1 MRQIFRTFSITIT
14 VVAGSAAASNA
25 QTVSVLERVLGTIDN
40 ATNLA
45 PVNGVYANI
54 AESVGTFQ
62 VPYEVVTPEQTS
74 LNPDLPSAENTQLFY
89 VYVNGTGG
97 DEVAGI
103 VTLDQVGTGPIVL
116 QSEAGTVTLS
126 VDEDLNIQIID
137 AEDEFGVEVPELALV
152 TTMDTA
158 IRHQSGNGRDNPV
171 GPGDT
176 FNLFSD
182 QAIADF
188 IRITGSDLDVPTGSE
203 WGIQD
208 IGGGVGRLVS
218 RAVIQGTVANATA
231 WTENADIFTESETYI
246 TIPEVRETF
255 YYYNPE
261 TIDGSINNTVTGVVE
276 ATALVTASLATA
288 TEFTMPTMDFG
299 DMATTALGAV
309 NTGDITLGVNSAVDE
324 AQTSTTAAIS
334 AAMEQIG
341 GSVDTGAIVINVAS
355 NANAING
362 SINNVLN
369 QVNGSIGN
377 LSTTALGAV
386 NTGTIVSGVEAAVQG
401 IVGMSGQSSF

>member
-14 VVAGSAAASNA
+14 VVAGSAVASNA

-40 ATNLA
+40 AANLET
-45 PVNGVYANI
+45 VNGVYANI
-54 AESVGTFQ
+54 AESIGTVP
-62 VPYEVVTPEQTS
+62 VPYEVVTPEQTVLAPEVTPEETEVFRVW
-74 LNPDLPSAENTQLFY
+74 LNSTAGEE
-89 VYVNGTGG
+89 VVGT
-97 DEVAGI
+97 
-103 VTLDQVGTGPIVL
+103 VTLDQVGTGPIEL
-116 QSEAGTVTLS
+116 QSAAGTVTLS
-126 VDEDLNIQIID
+126 VDEDLNITIID
-137 AEDEFGVEVPELALV
+137 AVDENGVAVDTLALV
-152 TTMDTA
+152 ATETTA
-158 IRHQSGNGRDNPV
+158 IRHEAGYDTEI

-182 QAIADF
+182 LAVLRTF
-188 IRITGSDLDVPTGSE
+188 PGSDPAVAGEWAIQVLDGRSDRIVVRGEVNPAIWE
-203 WGIQD
+203 
-208 IGGGVGRLVS
+208 GVGVVTQDE
-218 RAVIQGTVANATA
+218 AYV
-231 WTENADIFTESETYI
+231 
-246 TIPEVRETF
+246 TIPELRETF

-276 ATALVTASLATA
+276 ATALATASLATA

-386 NTGTIVSGVEAAVQG
+386 NTGTIVSGVDAAVQG

>member
-1 MRQIFRTFSITIT
+1 MREIFRTFSITIT
-14 VVAGSAAASNA
+14 VVACSAGVSNA

-40 ATNLA
+40 MTNLA

-54 AESVGTFQ
+54 AESIGTVP
-62 VPYEVVTPEQTS
+62 VPYEVVTPEQTVVNS
-74 LNPDLPSAENTQLFY
+74 NIPQPENTQLFV
-89 VYVNGTGG
+89 VYVNSTDNTEIAGT
-97 DEVAGI
+97 
-103 VTLDQVGTGPIVL
+103 VTLDQVGTGPIEL
-116 QSEAGTVTLS
+116 QSAAGTVTLS
-126 VDEDLNIQIID
+126 VDEDLNITIID
-137 AEDEFGVEVPELALV
+137 AEDENGIAVPELALV
-152 TTMDTA
+152 STPSTS
-158 IRHQSGNGRDNPV
+158 IRHEEDGASGRNNPV

-176 FNLFSD
+176 FYLFSD
-182 QAIADF
+182 EAIQNF
-188 IRITGSDLDVPTGSE
+188 INGTSSPLDVATAGE
-203 WGIQD
+203 WGIQVLGDGTARVVVRGEFQTDASDPSQWTSRTD
-208 IGGGVGRLVS
+208 IV
-218 RAVIQGTVANATA
+218 
-231 WTENADIFTESETYI
+231 FESDTFV

-276 ATALVTASLATA
+276 ATALATASLATA
-288 TEFTMPTMDFG
+288 TDFTMPIMDFG

-386 NTGTIVSGVEAAVQG
+386 NTGTIVSGVDAAVQG
-401 IVGMSGQSSF
+401 IVGMSGQ

>member
-1 MRQIFRTFSITIT
+1 MRKIFRTFSITIT
-14 VVAGSAAASNA
+14 VVAGSAGASNA

-54 AESVGTFQ
+54 AESIGTVP
-62 VPYEVVTPEQTS
+62 VPYEVVTPEQTV
-74 LNPDLPSAENTQLFY
+74 PAPGVTPEETDVFY
-89 VYVNGTGG
+89 VWLNSTAVEERVGS
-97 DEVAGI
+97 
-103 VTLDQVGTGPIVL
+103 VTLDQVGTGPIEL
-116 QSEAGTVTLS
+116 QSAAGTVTLS
-126 VDEDLNIQIID
+126 VDEDLNITIID
-137 AEDEFGVEVPELALV
+137 AVDENGVAVDTLALV
-152 TTMDTA
+152 ATETTNIRHEAGFDTA
-158 IRHQSGNGRDNPV
+158 I

-176 FNLFSD
+176 FNLFSE
-182 QAIADF
+182 AAVLRSF
-188 IRITGSDLDVPTGSE
+188 PDLDPAVAGE
-203 WGIQD
+203 WAIQVID
-208 IGGGVGRLVS
+208 GRFDRIVVRGEVDLATWEGVGIVTQDE
-218 RAVIQGTVANATA
+218 AYV
-231 WTENADIFTESETYI
+231 
-246 TIPEVRETF
+246 TIPEVRETL

-261 TIDGSINNTVTGVVE
+261 TIDGSIDNTVTGVVE
-276 ATALVTASLATA
+276 ATALATASLATA
-288 TEFTMPTMDFG
+288 TEFTLPTMDFG

-334 AAMEQIG
+334 AALEQIG

-386 NTGTIVSGVEAAVQG
+386 NTSTIVSGVDAAVQG

>member
-14 VVAGSAAASNA
+14 VVAGSAVASNA

-40 ATNLA
+40 AANLET
-45 PVNGVYANI
+45 VNGVYANI
-54 AESVGTFQ
+54 AESIGTVP
-62 VPYEVVTPEQTS
+62 VPYEVVTPEQTVLAPEVTPEETEVFRVW
-74 LNPDLPSAENTQLFY
+74 LNSTAGEE
-89 VYVNGTGG
+89 VVGT
-97 DEVAGI
+97 
-103 VTLDQVGTGPIVL
+103 VTLDQVGTGPIEL
-116 QSEAGTVTLS
+116 QSAAGTVTLS
-126 VDEDLNIQIID
+126 VDEDLNITIID
-137 AEDEFGVEVPELALV
+137 AVDENGLAVYPLALV
-152 TTMDTA
+152 ATETTA
-158 IRHQSGNGRDNPV
+158 IRHEAGFDTAI

-176 FNLFSD
+176 FNLFSEAAVLRTFPGLD
-182 QAIADF
+182 PAVAGEWAIQVLDGRLD
-188 IRITGSDLDVPTGSE
+188 RIVVRGEVDPE
-203 WGIQD
+203 IWE
-208 IGGGVGRLVS
+208 GVGVVTQDE
-218 RAVIQGTVANATA
+218 AYV
-231 WTENADIFTESETYI
+231 
-246 TIPEVRETF
+246 TIPELRETF

-276 ATALVTASLATA
+276 ATALATASLATA

-386 NTGTIVSGVEAAVQG
+386 NTGTIVSGVAAAVQG
-401 IVGMSGQSSF
+401 IVGMSGQ

>member
-1 MRQIFRTFSITIT
+1 MRKIFRTFSITIT
-14 VVAGSAAASNA
+14 VVAGSAEASNA

-54 AESVGTFQ
+54 AESIGTVP
-62 VPYEVVTPEQTS
+62 VPYEVVTPEQTV
-74 LNPDLPSAENTQLFY
+74 PAPGVTPEETDVFY
-89 VYVNGTGG
+89 VWLNSTAVEERVGS
-97 DEVAGI
+97 
-103 VTLDQVGTGPIVL
+103 VTLDQVGTGPIEL
-116 QSEAGTVTLS
+116 QSAAGTVTLS
-126 VDEDLNIQIID
+126 VDEDLNITIID
-137 AEDEFGVEVPELALV
+137 AVDENGVAVDTLALV
-152 TTMDTA
+152 ATETTNIRHEAGFDTA
-158 IRHQSGNGRDNPV
+158 I

-176 FNLFSD
+176 FNLFSE
-182 QAIADF
+182 AAVLRSF
-188 IRITGSDLDVPTGSE
+188 PDLDPAVAGE
-203 WGIQD
+203 WAIQVID
-208 IGGGVGRLVS
+208 GRFDRIVVRGEVDLATWEGVGIVTQDE
-218 RAVIQGTVANATA
+218 AYV
-231 WTENADIFTESETYI
+231 
-246 TIPEVRETF
+246 TIPEVRETL

-261 TIDGSINNTVTGVVE
+261 TIDGSIDNTVTGVVE
-276 ATALVTASLATA
+276 ATALATASLATA
-288 TEFTMPTMDFG
+288 TEFTLPTMDFG

-334 AAMEQIG
+334 AALEQIG

-386 NTGTIVSGVEAAVQG
+386 NTSTIVSGVDAAVQG

>member
-1 MRQIFRTFSITIT
+1 
-14 VVAGSAAASNA
+14 AGTSNA

-45 PVNGVYANI
+45 SVNGVYANI
-54 AESVGTFQ
+54 AENIGTVP
-62 VPYEVVTPEQTS
+62 VPYEVVTPEQTVVNS
-74 LNPDLPSAENTQLFY
+74 VLPNADAILVAYFFY
-89 VYVNGTGG
+89 DGG
-97 DEVAGI
+97 NAPLYLSQIGVGE
-103 VTLDQVGTGPIVL
+103 VTLTTPDAAVIIVD
-116 QSEAGTVTLS
+116 
-126 VDEDLNIQIID
+126 VDEELNITIVEATD
-137 AEDEFGVEVPELALV
+137 ASGNTITEFNEVTDAS
-152 TTMDTA
+152 TY
-158 IRHQSGNGRDNPV
+158 IRHELSAGEGRFNDV
-171 GPGDT
+171 GEGDT
-176 FNLFSD
+176 FNLLSD
-182 QAIADF
+182 EAIQNYIDWSGSILTIEEVRQSGWLDLGNGTARLTFRGLYDEADWNT
-188 IRITGSDLDVPTGSE
+188 RIATG
-203 WGIQD
+203 D
-208 IGGGVGRLVS
+208 ILM
-218 RAVIQGTVANATA
+218 
-231 WTENADIFTESETYI
+231 FSETYI

-276 ATALVTASLATA
+276 ATALATASLATA
-288 TEFTMPTMDFG
+288 TEFTLPTMDFG

-334 AAMEQIG
+334 AALEQIG

-386 NTGTIVSGVEAAVQG
+386 NTSTIVSGVDAAVQG